1 MIVKPRAL
9 ARFLDLFL
17 AYITHIE
24 TERVAFFSSTGE
36 LCADFFEEAGSP
48 SQRLA
53 LYVCCNA
60 VFSGNLDVL
69 LIWLRIWC
77 IFAC

>member
-1 MIVKPRAL
+1 MWL
-9 ARFLDLFL
+9 
-17 AYITHIE
+17 
-24 TERVAFFSSTGE
+24 FFSSTGE

-69 LIWLRIWC
+69 LILLRIWC